1 MKKILVAEDD
11 QFLGNAY
18 RLKLEKSGF
27 EVKIARDGKEA
38 MEMLLTFTADLIL
51 LDLMMPTVDGFAVLE
66 HLQKNEKLKHI
77 PVIIASN
84 LGQKEDIDRGMKLGA
99 ADYVVKSDLSLEE
112 LMKKINIHI
121 K

>member
-11 QFLGNAY
+11 HFLGNAY

-38 MEMLLTFTADLIL
+38 LEILNTFNADLIL
-51 LDLMMPTVDGFAVLE
+51 LDLMMPIVDGFAVLE
-66 HLQKNEKLKHI
+66 NLGKNDKFKKI

-99 ADYVVKSDLSLEE
+99 VDYIVKSDLPLEE
-112 LMKKINIHI
+112 LIKKINSYI